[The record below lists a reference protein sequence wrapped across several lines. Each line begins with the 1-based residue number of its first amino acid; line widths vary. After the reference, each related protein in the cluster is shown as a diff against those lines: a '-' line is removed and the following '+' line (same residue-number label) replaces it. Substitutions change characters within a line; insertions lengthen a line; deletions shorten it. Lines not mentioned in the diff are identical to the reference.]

1 MLRHVVRASVFS
13 SLVLIAAQSFAAE
26 DEWTFI
32 VSPYFWAAYL
42 DGKVGSGD
50 NVVEVN
56 ASFSDLW
63 DQLEFGALGQFEA
76 HRGRLGFVLSPIY
89 EKLEGEGR
97 GPLGFID
104 ADVES
109 ESVIVEAFATWALMP
124 EFEVFAGGRY
134 TAVNTDVHLNFAGG
148 GDISSSD
155 SENWID
161 PFVGMR
167 WVLPLDD
174 KWLASFRGD
183 VGGFGAESD
192 LVWNITALI
201 GYRFNPSITVYGGY
215 RVLDYD
221 YESDGFTWDV
231 QMGGP
236 MLGFAWTL

>member
-42 DGKVGSGD
+42 DGRVGSGD
-50 NVVEVN
+50 NVAEVN

-63 DQLEFGALGQFEA
+63 DQLDFGALGQFEA
-76 HRGRLGFVLSPIY
+76 HKGRLGFGLSAIY
-89 EKLEGEGR
+89 EKLEGVGRIPFYENLEGEGR
-97 GPLGFID
+97 GPLGFVD

-109 ESVIVEAFATWALMP
+109 EGVVVEAFVTWALIP

-148 GDISSSD
+148 GDVSSSD

-161 PFVGMR
+161 PFVG
-167 WVLPLDD
+167 
-174 KWLASFRGD
+174 
-183 VGGFGAESD
+183 
-192 LVWNITALI
+192 
-201 GYRFNPSITVYGGY
+201 
-215 RVLDYD
+215 
-221 YESDGFTWDV
+221 
-231 QMGGP
+231 
-236 MLGFAWTL
+236 